1 MPSRKVR
8 RRREKLQRH
17 EYEYVLE
24 NDEGE
29 EIVVESPRMEVGSDG
44 KPAKA
49 KAAEV
54 PRDRAGREI
63 PKPSMG
69 RVMKRTAIF
78 APLILIVVYLT
89 SGEDASTVAKIY
101 TTVMLLLF
109 FIPFSYVVDVFM
121 YRMMSKRQQRA
132 KTSKG

>member
-8 RRREKLQRH
+8 RRRAKLQRH

-29 EIVVESPRMEVGSDG
+29 EVVVESPRLDSGSEG

-49 KAAEV
+49 ADV
-54 PRDRAGREI
+54 PRDRTGREV
-63 PKPSMG
+63 PKPSVG

-78 APLILIVVYLT
+78 APLILIVVFLT
-89 SGEDASTVAKIY
+89 SGEDATTAAKIY

-109 FIPFSYVVDVFM
+109 FIPFSYLVDVFM
-121 YRMMSKRQQRA
+121 YRMLSRRQQRA
-132 KTSKG
+132 RSSKG

>member
-1 MPSRKVR
+1 VPSRKVR
-8 RRREKLQRH
+8 RRRAKLQRH

-24 NDEGE
+24 NEEGE
-29 EIVVESPRMEVGSDG
+29 EVVVESPRTETGSDG
-44 KPAKA
+44 KPAKG
-49 KAAEV
+49 KAADA

-78 APLILIVVYLT
+78 APLILIVVFLT
-89 SGEDASTVAKIY
+89 SGGASTAAKLY

-109 FIPFSYVVDVFM
+109 FIPFSYLVDVFM
-121 YRMMSKRQQRA
+121 YRMLSRRQQRA
-132 KTSKG
+132 KASKG